1 MSAARKR
8 AYDSTTH
15 CAPET
20 VACSAC
26 WILGKATF
34 TTVPSMK
41 AMLEPRIAAA
51 RTQPLR
57 APAPPRTMASDCS
70 TESQGYFNLSPP
82 SHWRDLRGAAPRPL
96 TSVCRPFRGLSLV
109 VVYPAL
115 PRWAT
120 IVLRFGA
127 GDSKLHRLNLP
138 ADFFR

>member
-41 AMLEPRIAAA
+41 AILDPRIAAA
-51 RTQPLR
+51 RTQPPW
-57 APAPPRTMASDCS
+57 AAVPEEACTVESDCS
-70 TESQGYFNLSPP
+70 TESQGYFNADSCHENRTTNALTPMP
-82 SHWRDLRGAAPRPL
+82 SLCPRMQTKILAHEKIQVILMLALNHCESLPD
-96 TSVCRPFRGLSLV
+96 GL
-109 VVYPAL
+109 
-115 PRWAT
+115 
-120 IVLRFGA
+120 
-127 GDSKLHRLNLP
+127 
-138 ADFFR
+138 